1 MKIQCLHSE
10 IPESTCM
17 ISLHGFK
24 TSFNT
29 SVTAVPLLLP
39 AKHFHGFS
47 KVSGQLE
54 TSIYA
59 GYSDVLICRIPN
71 CSNWVSLFVL
81 LW

>member
-47 KVSGQLE
+47 KVSDSYKLQSMQV
-54 TSIYA
+54 TQIS
-59 GYSDVLICRIPN
+59 
-71 CSNWVSLFVL
+71 
-81 LW
+81 